1 MTARDAMRFI
11 NDQDETTLQNF
22 VKRLEFRGKDP
33 TFLSMRDAYFNKLPL
48 ASAASVLDLGCGT
61 GVVGRALAKRE
72 DFPGR
77 VVGVD
82 LSPTFVR
89 EGQGLA
95 KEEHVDQRI
104 EFQVGDV
111 HALEY
116 GDAGFDIV
124 IAHTLLSHVT
134 EPLSVLKEAARV
146 TKPGGAVAI
155 FDGDYASWT
164 FGYPDPLV
172 AKAMDEALIA
182 TIVNNPRVMR
192 DLPRLL
198 RQAGLEISETMAYN
212 YAEIGSGSFFPG
224 AAEAY
229 GGLILR
235 SGLVPVAQV
244 ESWLAEQ
251 RHSLEVG
258 TYFAACNYYTY
269 LAKRP

>member
-33 TFLSMRDAYFNKLPL
+33 TFLKMRDAYFDKLPL

-72 DFPGR
+72 TFSGR
-77 VVGVD
+77 IVGVD
-82 LSPTFVR
+82 LSPTFVS
-89 EGQGLA
+89 EGRRLA
-95 KEEHVDQRI
+95 KDEHVDHRI

-111 HALEY
+111 HALDY
-116 GDAGFDIV
+116 GDASFDIV
-124 IAHTLLSHVT
+124 IAHTLISHVT
-134 EPLSVLKEAARV
+134 DPLSVLKEAARV
-146 TKPGGAVAI
+146 TRPAGAVAI

-164 FGYPDPLV
+164 FGYPDPSV

-198 RQAGLEISETMAYN
+198 RQAGLEMSETMAYN
-212 YAEIGSGSFFPG
+212 YA
-224 AAEAY
+224 
-229 GGLILR
+229 
-235 SGLVPVAQV
+235 
-244 ESWLAEQ
+244 
-251 RHSLEVG
+251 
-258 TYFAACNYYTY
+258 
-269 LAKRP
+269 

>member
-22 VKRLEFRGKDP
+22 VKRLEFRGRDP
-33 TFLSMRDAYFNKLPL
+33 TFLRMRDAYFTKLPL

-72 DFPGR
+72 DFSGR
-77 VVGVD
+77 IVGVD

-89 EGQGLA
+89 EGQRLV
-95 KEEHVDQRI
+95 KEEHVDHRI

-111 HALEY
+111 HGLDY
-116 GDAGFDIV
+116 GEASFDVV

-134 EPLSVLKEAARV
+134 EPFSVLKEAARV

-164 FGYPDPLV
+164 FGYPDPSV

-198 RQAGLEISETMAYN
+198 RRAGLEISETMAYN
-212 YAEIGSGSFFPG
+212 YAEIGTGSFFPG

-235 SGLVPVAQV
+235 SGLVPAAQV
-244 ESWLAEQ
+244 ES
-251 RHSLEVG
+251 
-258 TYFAACNYYTY
+258 
-269 LAKRP
+269 